1 MNAEDQKQE
10 IDHLMDRL
18 QMAEETYKEKYIEC
32 EVLEGKLFKQ
42 KLGVYCFYYS
52 VVIAPDPTSFS
63 VLRYKTDSH
72 TLILYFFSW
81 CFYCTVYPSKVSIL
95 EYDVLNKCV

>member
-1 MNAEDQKQE
+1 MNVEDQKQE

-32 EVLEGKLFKQ
+32 EVLESKLFKQ

-52 VVIAPDPTSFS
+52 VVIGPYPTSFS
-63 VLRYKTDSH
+63 VLHYKTNITAVFLH
-72 TLILYFFSW
+72 LLLLLY
-81 CFYCTVYPSKVSIL
+81 CL
-95 EYDVLNKCV
+95 HM